1 MNYFDRYLSKVAIDK
16 NKVELLSWCCVYLSS
31 VVIDTRV
38 SFLSVVGISAGVVTN
53 RGRSLK

>member
-38 SFLSVVGISAGVVTN
+38 SFLSVVGISA
-53 RGRSLK
+53 